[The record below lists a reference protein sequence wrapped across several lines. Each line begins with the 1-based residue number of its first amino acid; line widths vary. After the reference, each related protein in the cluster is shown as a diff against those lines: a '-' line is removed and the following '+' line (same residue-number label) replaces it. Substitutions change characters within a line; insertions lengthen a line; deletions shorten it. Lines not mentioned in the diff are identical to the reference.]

1 MKSRE
6 DVLTG
11 LVGKWVSKAELDLA
25 ACDVLSEQPSVLGG
39 IVAFH
44 AQQVVEKYMK
54 AALTWRQV
62 DFRKTHDLG
71 ILLSLLA
78 RTDESLQDELLS
90 VVVLTDYG
98 VEVRYPGD
106 LPEVSAEEAREAVR
120 LARLARDAIRNLL
133 PQDSFPAN

>member
-1 MKSRE
+1 MKPRDE
-6 DVLTG
+6 VLKR
-11 LVGKWVSKAELDLA
+11 LVRNWVSKAEADLA
-25 ACDVLSEQPSVLGG
+25 ACDVLSKQPSVLGG

-54 AALTWRQV
+54 AVLTFRQV

-78 RTDESLQDELLS
+78 VDDESLRDELIS

-106 LPEVSAEEAREAVR
+106 LPEVSTEEAVEAVR
-120 LARLARDAIRNLL
+120 LARLSRDVIGSLL
-133 PQDSFPAN
+133 PPELLSTD